1 MPGKDKALT
10 GKEKI
15 PESNL
20 RKKLLE
26 DREDLS
32 FPGRKSLL
40 ENIQQRF
47 AVKGDVW
54 IHHAYNVPEED
65 PLTIDSELRS
75 VQYQDKIIVPAI
87 LHTLVDKVGGMRT
100 TSIAAITRMKSPEL
114 LLLQD
119 PATMNL
125 SIIYKEKLWITEILL
140 KEVDF
145 LYPSPSERTHAVTDI
160 ERTLVEVTQ
169 EDVTIE
175 INGHRA
181 KGGIIQE
188 KIFIPLDSYYRPV
201 LGGRDPAVRFK
212 SSLPRLPD
220 AGELILMISDAISSS
235 AKMYLG
241 TVNVRLDEGRFALE
255 YPQDVNVAGLKIYKK
270 YLDVIEIRSPS
281 NPPNTDLQRVGF
293 RIFRT
298 EISRSIKSLIKM
310 LYVR

>member
-1 MPGKDKALT
+1 ME
-10 GKEKI
+10 EKI
-15 PESNL
+15 PDSKF

-32 FPGRKSLL
+32 FPGRQSLL
-40 ENIQQRF
+40 ENIQKRF

-65 PLTIDSELRS
+65 PLVINDD
-75 VQYQDKIIVPAI
+75 VKNIQYQDKIIVPAI
-87 LHTLVDKVGGMRT
+87 LHTLIDKVGGLRT
-100 TSIAAITRMKSPEL
+100 TSIAAISAMKSPEL

-125 SIIYKEKLWITEILL
+125 AIIYKEKLWITEILL
-140 KEVDF
+140 KEADF
-145 LYPSPSERTHAVTDI
+145 LYPFPAERTHALTDI
-160 ERTLVEVTQ
+160 ERSLIQVTQ
-169 EDVTIE
+169 EDISIE

-188 KIFIPLDSYYRPV
+188 KIFIPLDSYYHPI
-201 LGGRDPAVRFK
+201 LGGRDPAARLK
-212 SSLPRLPD
+212 ATLPRLPD
-220 AGELILMISDAISSS
+220 AGELILMISDALSSS

-255 YPQDVNVAGLKIYKK
+255 YPQDVNVAGLKVYRR
-270 YLDVIEIRSPS
+270 YLDVLEIRSPS
-281 NPPNTDLQRVGF
+281 NPPHTELQRVCF

-298 EISRSIKSLIKM
+298 EISRSVRSLIKM
-310 LYVR
+310 LHVL

>member
-1 MPGKDKALT
+1 ME
-10 GKEKI
+10 EKI
-15 PESNL
+15 PDSNL

-32 FPGRKSLL
+32 FPGRQSLL
-40 ENIQQRF
+40 ENIQKRF

-65 PLTIDSELRS
+65 PLVINDD
-75 VQYQDKIIVPAI
+75 VKNFQYQDKIIVPAI
-87 LHTLVDKVGGMRT
+87 LHTLIDKVGGLRT
-100 TSIAAITRMKSPEL
+100 TSIAAISAMKSPEL

-125 SIIYKEKLWITEILL
+125 AIIYKEKLWITEILL
-140 KEVDF
+140 KEADF
-145 LYPSPSERTHAVTDI
+145 LYPFPAERTHALTDI
-160 ERTLVEVTQ
+160 ERSLIQVTQ
-169 EDVTIE
+169 EDISIE

-188 KIFIPLDSYYRPV
+188 KIFIPLDSNYHPI
-201 LGGRDPAVRFK
+201 LGGRDPAARLK
-212 SSLPRLPD
+212 ATLPRLPD
-220 AGELILMISDAISSS
+220 AGELILMISDALSSS

-255 YPQDVNVAGLKIYKK
+255 YPQDVNVAGLKVYRR
-270 YLDVIEIRSPS
+270 YLDILEIRSPS
-281 NPPNTDLQRVGF
+281 NPPHTELQRVCF

-298 EISRSIKSLIKM
+298 EISRSVRSLIKM
-310 LYVR
+310 LHVH